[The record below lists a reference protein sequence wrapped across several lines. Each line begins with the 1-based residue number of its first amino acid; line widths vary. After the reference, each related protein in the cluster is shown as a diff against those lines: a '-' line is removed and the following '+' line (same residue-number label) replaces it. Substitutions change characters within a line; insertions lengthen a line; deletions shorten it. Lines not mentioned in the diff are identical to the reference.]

1 MANERNYARFYT
13 LLKKMPG
20 ADKKTL
26 VSQYTDGRTT
36 SLRETTH
43 SRNITKCVAIWSR

>member
-1 MANERNYARFYT
+1 MEKGFNYARFYT

-20 ADKKTL
+20 ADKETL

-36 SLRETTH
+36 
-43 SRNITKCVAIWSR
+43 